1 MSIPR
6 KVIASIKLPIDSRAF
21 GLIVLALANEWLELE
36 MRQAGGFIEFVIE
49 EADDGA
55 SERR

>member
-1 MSIPR
+1 MSQPR

-36 MRQAGGFIEFVIE
+36 IRQAGGFMEFFIE
-49 EADDGA
+49 EVGDDDTD
-55 SERR
+55 S

>member
-1 MSIPR
+1 MNLPQ

-36 MRQAGGFIEFVIE
+36 MRQAGGFMEFFIE
-49 EADDGA
+49 EDSDDDTN
-55 SERR
+55 S